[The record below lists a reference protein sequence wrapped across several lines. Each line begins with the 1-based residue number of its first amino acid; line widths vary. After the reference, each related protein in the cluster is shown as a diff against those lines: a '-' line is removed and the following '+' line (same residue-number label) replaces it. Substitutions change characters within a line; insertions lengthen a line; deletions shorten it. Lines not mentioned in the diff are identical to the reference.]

1 VRCRG
6 FGTVVLVIAS
16 VMATGIFTPAIDAA
30 DNRGYVFDNGSLY
43 PSLNYTRDNGLLPNA
58 SIQQEH
64 GTTPAPVTIYRFELN
79 QTSLPGPRY
88 MAYGPS
94 TIALAFDPLIIAFL
108 IAIGAIITGVW
119 YLYPR
124 NGKDEKD
131 E

>member
-6 FGTVVLVIAS
+6 FGVVLVIAS
-16 VMATGIFTPAIDAA
+16 VMATGIFTPAINAA
-30 DNRGYVFDNGSLY
+30 DTRGYVFNNGSLY
-43 PSLNYTRDNGLLPNA
+43 PSLNYTRHNGTLPNA
-58 SIQQEH
+58 SFQRESE
-64 GTTPAPVTIYRFELN
+64 TAPAPVTIYNFELG

-94 TIALAFDPLIIAFL
+94 TIALAFDPLNIAFL